1 MTNKPF
7 LKAVAEDIYQR
18 IGDDMSRTAVIFP
31 GKRAGLFFNQYL
43 ADCASHP
50 LWAPTYITI
59 SELFDKLSPLEIE
72 APIRQV
78 CLLHEIFNRLTHR
91 AESLDDFYYWG
102 ELLLSDFDDI
112 DKNMVDTDRLFVN
125 LSDIKALSSQF
136 DFLTEEQ
143 KQVLQRFFGNFR
155 GEEQR
160 TQLKQQFLEL
170 WQVMGPVYHELR
182 ATLKKQGLAYEGM
195 MYREVIE
202 DFHPEALTY
211 DHYVVVGFNVL
222 NKVEKALFA
231 KLKESGKAH
240 FYWDYD
246 TYYYNNPKHEAGV
259 FLRENIV
266 EFGNALD
273 GVAIYDNLSHLP
285 EITCISAPTDNAQTR
300 YLHNWLSQYHTIEHE
315 QETAVVLC
323 NEDVALSA
331 LHALPSNKVKNVNI
345 TMGFKLTQ
353 TPIYTLINSY
363 LILHTK
369 GYDEERD
376 MYMLNNVVQLL
387 SHPHIGSLY
396 AEAAEWKHTLQQA
409 NRLYLP
415 QSMLTTHPVLG
426 TLFIHHSDVADWLDA
441 VGNLI
446 DQTSRLFYYRPDD
459 GDQYMQL
466 YKEALFRC
474 RSLVENFRMMVTN
487 GTLKVKSGT
496 LIRLMQR
503 VMKQTTIPFHGEPA
517 IGLQVMGVLETRN
530 LDFEH
535 IILLSTNE
543 GKLPKSGNEVS
554 FIPYNLREAFG
565 MTTIKRQDAV
575 YAYYFYRMIQRAS
588 HVTIVYNDG
597 TDGINRQEPS
607 RYIMQLKVE
616 FPGIL
621 HHHSMQAA
629 SQPGASN
636 DIRIEQSPESVRKL
650 QEYFGYDDRRKR
662 NYKLSASA
670 INDYL
675 DCRLRFYLK
684 YIEQL
689 TPPQDTNP
697 DVDVADFGTLFHKS
711 AELAYRKLTERNSLI
726 RRADL
731 EALYG
736 KEEQVAALVDEA
748 FRTEFFHTAADEP
761 LPYNGT
767 QLIVRHAICRYLHQL
782 LRIDAARAPFT
793 YVESEKRVSVIRT
806 ITSHG
811 RDLPILLGGTI
822 DRIDSKEGVTRIIDY
837 KTGGQQKNVKSVA
850 DLFNREKSRDGYVLQ
865 AFYYAHLMLHE
876 YQCIAPSLLFV
887 RKTANENF
895 EPDIVINSEVVND
908 FSRYNDDFSA
918 QLTDTINE
926 IFNSNVP
933 YTAAENKDA
942 CKYCK
947 FTSLCR
953 RKIENSFG

>member
-18 IGDDMSRTAVIFP
+18 IGDDMSRTAVVFP

-363 LILHTK
+363 LTLHTT
-369 GYDEERD
+369 
-376 MYMLNNVVQLL
+376 V
-387 SHPHIGSLY
+387 
-396 AEAAEWKHTLQQA
+396 
-409 NRLYLP
+409 
-415 QSMLTTHPVLG
+415 
-426 TLFIHHSDVADWLDA
+426 VAD
-441 VGNLI
+441 
-446 DQTSRLFYYRPDD
+446 
-459 GDQYMQL
+459 
-466 YKEALFRC
+466 
-474 RSLVENFRMMVTN
+474 
-487 GTLKVKSGT
+487 
-496 LIRLMQR
+496 
-503 VMKQTTIPFHGEPA
+503 
-517 IGLQVMGVLETRN
+517 
-530 LDFEH
+530 
-535 IILLSTNE
+535 
-543 GKLPKSGNEVS
+543 
-554 FIPYNLREAFG
+554 
-565 MTTIKRQDAV
+565 
-575 YAYYFYRMIQRAS
+575 
-588 HVTIVYNDG
+588 
-597 TDGINRQEPS
+597 
-607 RYIMQLKVE
+607 
-616 FPGIL
+616 
-621 HHHSMQAA
+621 
-629 SQPGASN
+629 
-636 DIRIEQSPESVRKL
+636 
-650 QEYFGYDDRRKR
+650 
-662 NYKLSASA
+662 
-670 INDYL
+670 
-675 DCRLRFYLK
+675 
-684 YIEQL
+684 
-689 TPPQDTNP
+689 
-697 DVDVADFGTLFHKS
+697 
-711 AELAYRKLTERNSLI
+711 
-726 RRADL
+726 
-731 EALYG
+731 
-736 KEEQVAALVDEA
+736 
-748 FRTEFFHTAADEP
+748 
-761 LPYNGT
+761 
-767 QLIVRHAICRYLHQL
+767 
-782 LRIDAARAPFT
+782 
-793 YVESEKRVSVIRT
+793 
-806 ITSHG
+806 
-811 RDLPILLGGTI
+811 
-822 DRIDSKEGVTRIIDY
+822 
-837 KTGGQQKNVKSVA
+837 
-850 DLFNREKSRDGYVLQ
+850 
-865 AFYYAHLMLHE
+865 
-876 YQCIAPSLLFV
+876 
-887 RKTANENF
+887 
-895 EPDIVINSEVVND
+895 
-908 FSRYNDDFSA
+908 
-918 QLTDTINE
+918 
-926 IFNSNVP
+926 
-933 YTAAENKDA
+933 
-942 CKYCK
+942 
-947 FTSLCR
+947 
-953 RKIENSFG
+953 